1 MNRFTLRWMA
11 ALLLIT
17 SSVFAQRQAD
27 NWFFGN
33 HAGLNFSSGNPVP
46 LTGGALS
53 TVEGCSS
60 FSDANGNL
68 LFYTDGITVYN
79 RNNQVMP
86 NGNGLGGNPSSS
98 QSGLIVP
105 SPGSPDLFY
114 LFTVG
119 TNAVPSGSTP
129 NAGFKYYTVDM
140 TADGGLGNVVAG
152 PVNLSGSLSSQW
164 TEKVTAVEADGCNG
178 YWVISLV
185 NNKFYAYYID
195 TTGVASS
202 PVISTVGNSVSDVRG
217 YLKVSP
223 DGTKLVAANMSS
235 GTFLYDFDVVTGQVS
250 NGNSLNT
257 GGENGYGV
265 EFSIDS
271 KRLYVS
277 TGEYTAGST
286 ENLYQYNLDL
296 PDFNAI
302 NASRFLVHSYT
313 NRRGALQL
321 ASNGKIY
328 WASDGSNNISV
339 INNPE
344 NIGAAVNYSH
354 QSVSLGSATSTQGL
368 PPFIQSLFI
377 ANLNIVD
384 PTSSDII
391 TDLELCDGDTYRLE
405 PDTSSYPATTTY
417 QWTLDGNVIPIT
429 TSYLD
434 IDQSTPYGAGTYV
447 LDVDFHNGDC
457 PLRGEATVVYHTMP
471 NIVTPIEVK
480 QCDDDTDGL
489 TFMDL
494 TSINPEIYSDTNPVT
509 ITYHQNVSDANVGAN
524 AIANDTNFLTNTRYV
539 YARVE
544 TIHGC
549 FQVATVHI
557 VVTATS
563 ANYQR
568 LFGKCDDFLDV
579 NGDYN
584 NANDDTDG
592 IATFDF
598 SSVTS
603 EVINLFP
610 TTQQP
615 DLSVA
620 YYHNVNDGLLQ
631 VNEITNT
638 ASYRNMTSPFYEK
651 IYIRVNSTQ
660 NIDCI
665 GFGQNLY
672 IELVVEPIPIA
683 NAPTEKRAC
692 AGDVSGIHVFDTSGY
707 NNEILQGQTGVTL
720 TYILEDGTT
729 YSPALPNPF
738 TTGTQTIRVVAEND
752 VTNDLDGPCSSE
764 TILEMIVDP
773 MPYVA
778 NEVTFEPKCDDGIDD
793 TDGMAEFDTS
803 LVEYHLLGGNNAQL
817 EMQFKYFN
825 EDGTQIFN
833 ENNEPS
839 PLPNPFITPSQT
851 ITVVMEN
858 ENNTTCNVTTNIEF
872 VVNPL
877 PEFDIEDA
885 QICLNYNE
893 PIIVQVIN
901 EADNY
906 AYTWYDENGNDLT
919 VDSNNKFLEINQAG
933 EYTVIAKM
941 LDGTECSRTK
951 VFHVTA
957 SETPIIRV
965 INVKD
970 NAPNNQIAV
979 IVKGI
984 GSYQFALDDAEFE
997 EGNAP
1002 DGHIFYHVS
1011 EGLHVVHVMDIN
1023 GCGEVTAEVPVISF
1037 PKFITPNGDSNNDVW
1052 QVKGSEAYHLIGVSI
1067 FDRNGKVIDQ
1077 FTNAEA
1083 GWDGTYLGKKALATD
1098 YWFVATFVDNKGQ
1111 EIVRKGHFS
1120 LRY

>member
-46 LTGGALS
+46 LTGGVLS

-610 TTQQP
+610 TTQ
-615 DLSVA
+615 
-620 YYHNVNDGLLQ
+620 
-631 VNEITNT
+631 
-638 ASYRNMTSPFYEK
+638 
-651 IYIRVNSTQ
+651 
-660 NIDCI
+660 
-665 GFGQNLY
+665 
-672 IELVVEPIPIA
+672 
-683 NAPTEKRAC
+683 
-692 AGDVSGIHVFDTSGY
+692 
-707 NNEILQGQTGVTL
+707 
-720 TYILEDGTT
+720 
-729 YSPALPNPF
+729 
-738 TTGTQTIRVVAEND
+738 
-752 VTNDLDGPCSSE
+752 
-764 TILEMIVDP
+764 
-773 MPYVA
+773 
-778 NEVTFEPKCDDGIDD
+778 
-793 TDGMAEFDTS
+793 
-803 LVEYHLLGGNNAQL
+803 
-817 EMQFKYFN
+817 
-825 EDGTQIFN
+825 
-833 ENNEPS
+833 
-839 PLPNPFITPSQT
+839 
-851 ITVVMEN
+851 
-858 ENNTTCNVTTNIEF
+858 
-872 VVNPL
+872 
-877 PEFDIEDA
+877 
-885 QICLNYNE
+885 
-893 PIIVQVIN
+893 
-901 EADNY
+901 
-906 AYTWYDENGNDLT
+906 
-919 VDSNNKFLEINQAG
+919 
-933 EYTVIAKM
+933 
-941 LDGTECSRTK
+941 
-951 VFHVTA
+951 
-957 SETPIIRV
+957 
-965 INVKD
+965 
-970 NAPNNQIAV
+970 
-979 IVKGI
+979 
-984 GSYQFALDDAEFE
+984 
-997 EGNAP
+997 
-1002 DGHIFYHVS
+1002 
-1011 EGLHVVHVMDIN
+1011 
-1023 GCGEVTAEVPVISF
+1023 
-1037 PKFITPNGDSNNDVW
+1037 
-1052 QVKGSEAYHLIGVSI
+1052 
-1067 FDRNGKVIDQ
+1067 
-1077 FTNAEA
+1077 
-1083 GWDGTYLGKKALATD
+1083 
-1098 YWFVATFVDNKGQ
+1098 
-1111 EIVRKGHFS
+1111 
-1120 LRY
+1120 